1 MTNEL
6 LEISRLEKKLNNH
19 LKECK
24 DNQLTY
30 ATIQKVNK
38 SLENFY
44 QAKKELDET
53 IKDFIN
59 LDAINKIKEEYKDVQ
74 ELLNYFKTTD
84 VAQRLKDIEMEIA
97 ILKEGGNI

>member
-6 LEISRLEKKLNNH
+6 LEISRLEKKVNEH

-38 SLENFY
+38 SLEKFY
-44 QAKKELDET
+44 EAKNELDKT
-53 IKDFIN
+53 IKDLVD
-59 LDAINKIKEEYKDVQ
+59 LDTINKIKDEYKDIQ

-84 VAQRLKDIEMEIA
+84 VAQRLHDLELEIA